1 VCRNPKDDKFL
12 SLSMSRNANV
22 LLTEDNDLL
31 ALDPFGDARILT
43 RSAYLQENIFF
54 EEVQPKS
61 FVKLI
66 N

>member
-1 VCRNPKDDKFL
+1 
-12 SLSMSRNANV
+12 MSRNANV